1 MKKFAR
7 ILTAAVAVAGSVMGL
22 APAAQAAP
30 GNTVLLGDS
39 YFANTTLNRLLTP
52 SSETLVVAS
61 RASSA

>member
-7 ILTAAVAVAGSVMGL
+7 VLTAVVAAAGAVMGV

-39 YFANTTLNRLLTP
+39 YFANT
-52 SSETLVVAS
+52 SFQ
-61 RASSA
+61 